1 MPEWM
6 TVQYLLD
13 YLRPFYPTW
22 DDALARDLV
31 RQLDLPPGRK
41 LKDLSR
47 GMRMKAALASS
58 LAYRPRLIVLD
69 EPFSGLD
76 VLVRDE
82 FIESLLSLA
91 AGATVLISSHD
102 LADIET
108 FASHIGYLAQG
119 RLEISE
125 EMATLSERFREVE
138 ITFDAPPPIPP
149 SWPAG
154 WLHPQ
159 SSAAVMRFVD
169 MHFDAEATPAR
180 IRGMFSGVREIAA
193 SAMPLRAIF
202 VALAKS
208 GKKAA

>member
-22 DDALARDLV
+22 DEALARDLV

-41 LKDLSR
+41 LKELSR

-125 EMATLSERFREVE
+125 EMAALSERFREVE
-138 ITFDAPPPIPP
+138 ITFDAPPPCPP
-149 SWPAG
+149 SWPAA

-169 MHFDAEATPAR
+169 THFDAERTPAE
-180 IRGMFSGVREIAA
+180 IRGMFSGVREISA
-193 SAMPLRAIF
+193 SPMPLRAIF

-208 GKKAA
+208 GRKAA